1 MTRKKRQLIANF
13 EGHSVMLIATWTLS
27 VAGAAYAQSA
37 SPRQEAAATD
47 RDVSAAFR
55 EADQNNDGRLNREEA
70 AVLPSVAAEFDR
82 IDTNQD
88 GSISLDELAKALQK

>member
-1 MTRKKRQLIANF
+1 
-13 EGHSVMLIATWTLS
+13 MLIATWTLS
-27 VAGAAYAQSA
+27 VAGAADGQSIG
-37 SPRQEAAATD
+37 PRQEAAATD

-55 EADQNNDGRLNREEA
+55 EADKNSDGRLNREEA

>member
-13 EGHSVMLIATWTLS
+13 EGHSVMLIASWTLS

-37 SPRQEAAATD
+37 DTRREAAAID

-55 EADQNNDGRLNREEA
+55 EADTNGDDRLSREEA